1 MLFFSVI
8 NSVSLTEQG
17 GYTWKTKIVK
27 GSAPAAAGATEGRE
41 TALQPLDAGICK
53 KKIESH
59 KRAGSTLRVRSQS
72 VSQFSSAEQ

>member
-1 MLFFSVI
+1 MLFFSVLH
-8 NSVSLTEQG
+8 SVSLTEQG

-53 KKIESH
+53 KK
-59 KRAGSTLRVRSQS
+59 LRDTSELG
-72 VSQFSSAEQ
+72 ALCE